1 MGGSGNTGVTQ
12 HRQVFGAS
20 GSDMA
25 ALFDEMNAALDAY
38 AGTLQALAVL
48 YGLATPAAIEGDAW
62 KRYRLGMRL
71 NASAHRNP
79 FAGRIAQLQARG
91 AKFVVCNHSLQGL
104 AIAVANGVPQV
115 QEPVDT
121 VLATMRAQLVRG
133 VTTVPAGVQA
143 INAAQEA
150 GYTYLPVSLAP

>member
-1 MGGSGNTGVTQ
+1 MTQ

-20 GSDMA
+20 GTDIA
-25 ALFDEMNAALDAY
+25 TLFEEMNAALDAY
-38 AGTLQALAVL
+38 AGALQALGVL
-48 YGLATPAAIEGDAW
+48 YGLATPAAIDGDAW
-62 KRYRLGMRL
+62 KRYRLGLRL
-71 NASAHRNP
+71 NANRHRNP
-79 FAGRIAQLQARG
+79 FAERIVQLRARG
-91 AKFVVCNHSLQGL
+91 AKFVVCNHALQGL
-104 AIAVANGVPQV
+104 ASAVANGVPQV

-121 VLATMRAQLVRG
+121 VLAAMRAQLVRG

>member
-1 MGGSGNTGVTQ
+1 
-12 HRQVFGAS
+12 
-20 GSDMA
+20 MA
-25 ALFDEMNAALDAY
+25 ALFDAMNASLDAY
-38 AGTLQALAVL
+38 SGALEALGVL
-48 YGLATPAAIEGDAW
+48 YGLATPAAIDGDAW
-62 KRYRLGMRL
+62 ARYRLGVRL
-71 NASAHRNP
+71 NANAQRNP
-79 FAGRIAQLQARG
+79 FAARITQLQARG

-121 VLATMRAQLVRG
+121 VLATMRAHLVRG